1 MDYNYNTSRPKLV
14 IPEYGRNV
22 QKLVKYSQTLE
33 DPAHRQ
39 AFIEKIVLMITQM
52 YPQVRNVEDYRNK
65 VWNHIFAISGY
76 TLDVEAPCE
85 ILDPEVVHQRPE
97 PVPYP
102 RGKVKYKH
110 YGKNVENMITK
121 AIEME
126 EGPKK
131 VAFIEVIGSY
141 MKLAYR
147 SWNREYV
154 NDEIIRHD
162 LEVLSEGLVLLPQNA
177 NLDNL
182 VHRKRSS
189 SSSNA
194 GNRRNNSGHHR
205 NNNNNSGSN
214 GYKRKRY

>member
-1 MDYNYNTSRPKLV
+1 MDYNTSRPKMV

-22 QKLVKYSQTLE
+22 QKLVMYAQGLE
-33 DPAHRQ
+33 DQAYRQ
-39 AFIEKIVLMITQM
+39 AFVEKIVNMITQM

-65 VWNHIFAISGY
+65 VWNHIFAISNY
-76 TLDVEAPCE
+76 ELNVEAPCE

-97 PVPYP
+97 SVPYP
-102 RGKVKYKH
+102 SGKVKYKH

-121 AIEME
+121 AINME
-126 EGPKK
+126 EGEKK
-131 VAFIEVIGSY
+131 KAFIEVIGSY

-162 LEVLSEGLVLLPQNA
+162 LEVLSEGKLLLPQSA

-182 VHRKRSS
+182 VYRKRSH
-189 SSSNA
+189 SNNN
-194 GNRRNNSGHHR
+194 NRRNNGHHR
-205 NNNNNSGSN
+205 NNNGSN
-214 GYKRKRY
+214 NNNYKRKRY

>member
-1 MDYNYNTSRPKLV
+1 MDYNTSRPKLV

-22 QKLVKYSQTLE
+22 QKLVTHAQGIE
-33 DPAHRQ
+33 DKAYRQ
-39 AFIEKIVLMITQM
+39 AFIEKIVNMITQM

-65 VWNHIFAISGY
+65 VWNHIFAISNY

-97 PVPYP
+97 SVPYP
-102 RGKVKYKH
+102 SGKVKYKH

-121 AIEME
+121 AINME

-131 VAFIEVIGSY
+131 EAFIQVIGSY

-162 LEVLSEGLVLLPQNA
+162 LEVLSEGILLLPQNA

-182 VHRKRSS
+182 VYRKRSN
-189 SSSNA
+189 SNNSNN
-194 GNRRNNSGHHR
+194 NRRNNNGHHR
-205 NNNNNSGSN
+205 NNNNNNSN
-214 GYKRKRY
+214 NYKRKRY

>member
-1 MDYNYNTSRPKLV
+1 MV

-22 QKLVKYSQTLE
+22 QKLVMYAQGLE
-33 DPAHRQ
+33 DQAYRQ
-39 AFIEKIVLMITQM
+39 AFVEKIVNMITQM

-65 VWNHIFAISGY
+65 VWNHIFAISNY
-76 TLDVEAPCE
+76 TLDVEPPCE

-97 PVPYP
+97 SVPYP
-102 RGKVKYKH
+102 SGKVKYKH

-121 AIEME
+121 AINME
-126 EGPKK
+126 EGEKK
-131 VAFIEVIGSY
+131 KAFIEVIGSY

-162 LEVLSEGLVLLPQNA
+162 LEVLSEGKLLLPQSA

-182 VHRKRSS
+182 VYRKRSH
-189 SSSNA
+189 SNNN
-194 GNRRNNSGHHR
+194 NRRNNGHHR
-205 NNNNNSGSN
+205 NNNGSN
-214 GYKRKRY
+214 NNNYKRKRY

>member
-1 MDYNYNTSRPKLV
+1 MDYNTSRPKMV

-22 QKLVKYSQTLE
+22 QKLVNYAQGLE
-33 DPAHRQ
+33 DKAYRQ
-39 AFIEKIVLMITQM
+39 AFVEKIVLMITQM

-65 VWNHIFAISGY
+65 VWNHIFAISNY
-76 TLDVEAPCE
+76 TLDVEPPCE

-97 PVPYP
+97 SVPYP
-102 RGKVKYKH
+102 SGKVKYKH

-121 AIEME
+121 AINME
-126 EGPKK
+126 EGEKK
-131 VAFIEVIGSY
+131 KAFIEVIGSY

-162 LEVLSEGLVLLPQNA
+162 LEVLSEGKLLLPQSA

-182 VHRKRSS
+182 VYRKRSH
-189 SSSNA
+189 SNNNN
-194 GNRRNNSGHHR
+194 NRRNNGHHR
-205 NNNNNSGSN
+205 NNNGSN
-214 GYKRKRY
+214 NNYKRKRY